1 MTKIGGLHPS
11 AGGGEPGKAPR
22 LLRILVADDDRDT
35 VLTLMMVLRSEGHE
49 VKGLHR
55 GTEVLAAI
63 REFEPDAVLADINM
77 PGLTG
82 YEIARKI
89 RADKYS
95 RKPLLIG
102 ISGVYTQGSDRVL
115 AELVGFDHYVTKP
128 CAPSELLRLLA
139 PLQLP
144 R

>member
-1 MTKIGGLHPS
+1 MINIGGMGLS
-11 AGGGEPGKAPR
+11 AGQGEPGKVPR
-22 LLRILVADDDRDT
+22 TLRILVADDDGDT
-35 VLTLMMVLRSEGHE
+35 VLTLMMVLRSEGHQ
-49 VKGLHR
+49 VKGVHR
-55 GTEVLAAI
+55 GTEVLAGI

-82 YEIARKI
+82 YEIARKV

-115 AELVGFDHYVTKP
+115 AELVGFDHYLTKP
-128 CAPSELLRLLA
+128 YAPSDLLRLLA
-139 PLQLP
+139 PLRLP